1 MRRDQLRVR
10 PFPVRAAIGLS
21 RVFLQPS
28 FAIELGQKL
37 VNRKVLDPGHRK
49 RLGEYVQY
57 IVSFEEGVS
66 KVAQVAVSEIRE
78 VLAEKELVRAVTD
91 ARKRATKLGVPYLA
105 RAGFVEL
112 CYVLCRLLKPDIVVE
127 TGVAYGW
134 TSMFILSGLEK
145 NGKGCL
151 HSIDLP
157 ALDFGSRRWSG
168 LMVPDKLKDRW
179 LSHIGPQ
186 AKLLPRILS
195 MHSPV
200 DFFHYDSDKT
210 YHGMITTFRLVW
222 PKLSSGGLLISDD
235 LDNDAFLD
243 FAESEGVLPIIVIKP
258 TDMKRVGVLVH
269 P

>member
-1 MRRDQLRVR
+1 MLQDPLRVR
-10 PFPVRAAIGLS
+10 SFPVRAAIGLS
-21 RVFLQPS
+21 RIILQPS
-28 FAIELGQKL
+28 FAMELGQKL
-37 VNRKVLDPGHRK
+37 VNRKVLDSGHRK
-49 RLGEYVQY
+49 RLGEYAQY
-57 IVSFEEGVS
+57 TVGFEEGIS
-66 KVAQVAVSEIRE
+66 RATQATMSEVRE
-78 VLAEKELVRAVTD
+78 VLSERELVRAVID
-91 ARKRATKLGVPYLA
+91 AQRRATELSIPYLA

-112 CYVLCRLLKPDIVVE
+112 CYVLCRLLKPDIAVE

-157 ALDFGSRRWSG
+157 ALDFGSRKWSG
-168 LMVPDKLKDRW
+168 VMVPDRLKDRW

-195 MHSPV
+195 MYSPV

-210 YHGMITTFRLVW
+210 YHGMVTTFRLVW
-222 PKLSSGGLLISDD
+222 PKLSSCGLLISDD

-243 FAESEGVLPIIVIKP
+243 FADSEGVHPIVVIKP
-258 TDMKRVGVLVH
+258 TDMKRVGMLVH